1 VIQNHPNRTVPDFRR
16 KLVRGLAGHGS
27 ILSGVGASGKPGAV
41 QQYGFGK
48 ILFKVA
54 PTARGPAFLT
64 VAVVEASKRG
74 LTVSGV
80 LLGIELRNGP
90 MTMLT
95 SYG

>member
-1 VIQNHPNRTVPDFRR
+1 
-16 KLVRGLAGHGS
+16 
-27 ILSGVGASGKPGAV
+27 
-41 QQYGFGK
+41 
-48 ILFKVA
+48 LFKVA